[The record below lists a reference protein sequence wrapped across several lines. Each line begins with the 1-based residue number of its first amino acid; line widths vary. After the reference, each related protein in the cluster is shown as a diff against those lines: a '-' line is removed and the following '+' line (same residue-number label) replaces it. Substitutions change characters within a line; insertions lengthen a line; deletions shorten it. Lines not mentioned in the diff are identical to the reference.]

1 MEDKNQAF
9 KSCFFVLLGSIL
21 ILLTIALFQLYR
33 LSNALN
39 EHVNTEILTFS
50 NGKKIYIQA
59 RVWGIAGNHEEI
71 VFSET
76 PIKTPNKERDY
87 IFYTSEVF
95 YEVNKNTLTIYAPL
109 SGKSIPATSFKDVV
123 VIFNG
128 LKKADEIRD
137 YNKNFQE
144 YGLQRI
150 SVNN

>member
-1 MEDKNQAF
+1 VEKQAF
-9 KSCFFVLLGSIL
+9 KSCFFVLLGFML
-21 ILLTIALFQLYR
+21 ILFSIFIIQLYR

-50 NGKKIYIQA
+50 NGEKIFIKA
-59 RVWGIAGNHEEI
+59 KVWGISGNHEEI

-76 PIKTPNKERDY
+76 PINIPNKERDY

-95 YEVNKNTLTIYAPL
+95 YEVNKNTLTIYAPQ

-123 VIFNG
+123 VIFKG

-137 YNKNFQE
+137 YSFNYQE

-150 SVNN
+150 SVFK